1 MTRIQYFGRY
11 QGTSI
16 TIYLVAREVELVP
29 ESEHEVVIR
38 MHDLLSVYFDNL
50 DDLTA
55 SFRGVDPIF
64 ETL

>member
-1 MTRIQYFGRY
+1 MTRNPMLWVVLPY
-11 QGTSI
+11 
-16 TIYLVAREVELVP
+16 YLVGREVELVP

>member
-1 MTRIQYFGRY
+1 MTRNPMLWVVLPLP
-11 QGTSI
+11 
-16 TIYLVAREVELVP
+16 YLVAREVELVP